1 VSNKISASAA
11 SSLTE
16 TAPVV
21 ESKVPVAAFGDSDIG
36 LVRNGNEDAFAVRPE
51 IGLFLVADGMGGAAA
66 GEVAS
71 RMLVR
76 EVEMAVDD
84 GATTWPMDTGVV
96 TPESGA
102 RRLLAG
108 IHRAN
113 QRIHTI
119 AQRRARMKGMGTT
132 LVSLLL
138 LKRCA
143 MIAHVG
149 DSRIY
154 RLRDGALEALT
165 RDHSLVNE
173 LIERGFMSPED
184 AKTSPR
190 RHVIMRA
197 VGVQPTVEIDTKIID
212 VRAGDVFL
220 LCSDGLT
227 GEVEDDA
234 IRRVLV
240 ENEDPRVAVHQL
252 IDLANDAGGA
262 DNVTAVV
269 VRIDGTG

>member
-1 VSNKISASAA
+1 MSNKISASVAA
-11 SSLTE
+11 PFGEAS
-16 TAPVV
+16 PV

-36 LVRNGNEDAFAVRPE
+36 LVRSGNEDAFAVCPE
-51 IGLFLVADGMGGAAA
+51 IGLFMVADGMGGAAA

-71 RMLVR
+71 RMLVK

-84 GATTWPMDTGVV
+84 GATTWPTDTGVV
-96 TPESGA
+96 APESGA

-113 QRIHTI
+113 QRIHAI

-132 LVSLLL
+132 FVGLLL

-149 DSRIY
+149 DSRVY
-154 RLRDGALEALT
+154 RLRDGSLETLT

-173 LIERGFMSPED
+173 LVERGFMSPLD

-197 VGVQPTVEIDTKIID
+197 VGVHPTVEVDTKIID
-212 VRAGDVFL
+212 LRPGDVFL
-220 LCSDGLT
+220 LCSDGLH

-234 IRRVLV
+234 IRQVLV
-240 ENEDPRVAVHQL
+240 EHEDPRIAVEHLVA
-252 IDLANDAGGA
+252 LANDGGGA
-262 DNVTAVV
+262 DNVTAIV